1 MKERDRFVDIAKGLG
16 ILLIVCIHTEVFDVI
31 GMPLVF
37 IAVPVFFYMSGF
49 YDHSERAFSQWLP
62 KSFRT
67 LIIPAV
73 IWVLIGTAYIKFLGY
88 LKDRSWGENPFSLYG
103 FGSGNGPAWFL
114 FALFYAKIILGSIE
128 HLKLPKVI
136 YGGAILGI
144 GYIGMYVNLPL
155 FIDEGFL
162 ALPLYAAGKNIF
174 PSVKGLFVNKWILLA
189 GVFAFV
195 VYLLHWCAFVI
206 VPGRSHF
213 EPDYFVSFVVILLV
227 FFPYLWISQKLEK
240 ITMLSDLGKRSL
252 GIMLLHSPMCHTAA
266 VILNRM
272 FEKGSLMWIL
282 SFLPIYFVIVALSY
296 WLTCLIERY
305 CPIMLGKKVKNNV

>member
-37 IAVPVFFYMSGF
+37 IAVPVFFFMSGF
-49 YDHSERAFSQWLP
+49 YDHSERAFRQWLP
-62 KSFRT
+62 KLVRT
-67 LIIPAV
+67 LIVPAI
-73 IWVLIGTAYIKFLGY
+73 IWVLIGTVYIKFLGY
-88 LKDRSWGENPFSLYG
+88 LKDRSWGENPFSLYDLSG
-103 FGSGNGPAWFL
+103 GNGPAWFL
-114 FALFYAKIILGSIE
+114 FALFYAKMVLGSIE
-128 HLKLPKVI
+128 HLKLPKMI
-136 YGGAILGI
+136 YCGAILCI

-162 ALPLYAAGKNIF
+162 ALPLYAAGKYIF
-174 PSVKGLFVNKWILLA
+174 PRVKVFFVNKWMLLA
-189 GVFAFV
+189 GIFAFV
-195 VYLLHWCAFVI
+195 VYLLHWCSFVI
-206 VPGRSHF
+206 VPERSHF
-213 EPDYFVSFVVILLV
+213 EPGYFVSFVVILLV

-240 ITMLSDLGKRSL
+240 FKIFSSLGKRSL

-282 SFLPIYFVIVALSY
+282 SFLLIYFIIVALSY
-296 WLTCLIERY
+296 WLTCFIERY
-305 CPIMLGKKVKNNV
+305 CPIMLGKNSKK

>member
-1 MKERDRFVDIAKGLG
+1 M
-16 ILLIVCIHTEVFDVI
+16 
-31 GMPLVF
+31 
-37 IAVPVFFYMSGF
+37 
-49 YDHSERAFSQWLP
+49 
-62 KSFRT
+62 
-67 LIIPAV
+67 
-73 IWVLIGTAYIKFLGY
+73 
-88 LKDRSWGENPFSLYG
+88 
-103 FGSGNGPAWFL
+103 
-114 FALFYAKIILGSIE
+114 
-128 HLKLPKVI
+128 
-136 YGGAILGI
+136 GGAIFGI
-144 GYIGMYVNLPL
+144 GYIGMYANLPL

-305 CPIMLGKKVKNNV
+305 CPIMLGKKVKKMCDGKSKIEVC